1 MQLIDLIILGIVQ
14 GLTEF
19 LPVSSSG
26 HLVIVAALFEAC
38 YERPLA
44 DVLEVNILL
53 HLGTLFS
60 TLTVY
65 WHRVWRMMGEDRRLA
80 GWVVLAT
87 LPVVVTGFTAK
98 YFFADTLE
106 SPLLAGCLLV
116 VTGLMLLVTVRFKVG
131 ERTERDLG
139 AARAWKIGLA
149 QAVAVLPGISR
160 SGATISAGLAVGM
173 RRDAAATFSFLLM
186 LPAVAGACTLE
197 LFKLL
202 TTGLPVAT
210 PWTHLVAGVV
220 VSFVVG
226 VAALRWL
233 LNWLQLGR
241 LHYFAY
247 WCIPVGLA
255 VVVWQLLG

>member
-26 HLVIVAALFEAC
+26 HLVIVAALFEAW
-38 YERPLA
+38 YARPLA

-65 WHRVWRMMGEDRRLA
+65 WHRVWRMLGADRRLA
-80 GWVVLAT
+80 GWVVLGT
-87 LPVVVTGFTAK
+87 LPVVAAGFTAK
-98 YFFADTLE
+98 LFFADALA

-116 VTGLMLLVTVRFKVG
+116 ATGVMLLATSRLKVG
-131 ERTERDLG
+131 ERTEHDLDAG
-139 AARAWKIGLA
+139 RAWKIGLA

-160 SGATISAGLAVGM
+160 SGATISAGLAVGL

-197 LFKLL
+197 LTKLL
-202 TTGLPVAT
+202 VTGPPVST
-210 PWTHLVAGVV
+210 PWPYLITGMV

-233 LNWLQLGR
+233 LNWLQHGR

-247 WCIPVGLA
+247 WCIPLGLG
-255 VVVWQLLG
+255 VVAWQLAG